1 MAELR
6 KYGLS
11 LLDQNATPI
20 GIQAGEQRLE
30 RDREVKNQAQ
40 EIKRMQRVGRRAY
53 REGMRSGNFGKAMD
67 ALDWTTKNTGST
79 GAGIGIAG
87 ALEQGLRQRNDWSHH
102 QMDAVMSRQPQD
114 QPTPVTQAVPVLG
127 GILGTQ
133 IKDVL
138 PMAGQQPPTPFSPIP
153 NADPQ
158 HQTMLLSGLT
168 AAPSGASIKA
178 GVTNYAQGPLGQRQQ
193 LFDAMTARAGIGQDP
208 RSLSGDANTLGID
221 PKAFERASLKAQA
234 LGTKAQGGGFST
246 LLASLYNY

>member
-11 LLDQNATPI
+11 LLDQPI
-20 GIQAGEQRLE
+20 GIKAGEQRLE
-30 RDREVKNQAQ
+30 RDREVKTQVQ

-53 REGMRSGNFGKAMD
+53 RDGMRSGNYGQAMD

-87 ALEQGLRQRNDWSHH
+87 ARERMLTQFNDASH
-102 QMDAVMSRQPQD
+102 AEREGVMSRQPQNAV
-114 QPTPVTQAVPVLG
+114 QQTATQGVPILG
-127 GILGTQ
+127 GILGTNP
-133 IKDVL
+133 DSLL
-138 PMAGQQPPTPFSPIP
+138 PLAAP
-153 NADPQ
+153 NAMPQ
-158 HQTMLLSGLT
+158 ENPTLAGLT
-168 AAPSGASIKA
+168 TTPSGAPVKA
-178 GVTNYAQGPLGQRQQ
+178 GVTSYAQGPLGQRQQ

-208 RSLSGDANTLGID
+208 RSLGSDANTLGID

-234 LGTKAQGGGFST
+234 LGAKAQGGGFST